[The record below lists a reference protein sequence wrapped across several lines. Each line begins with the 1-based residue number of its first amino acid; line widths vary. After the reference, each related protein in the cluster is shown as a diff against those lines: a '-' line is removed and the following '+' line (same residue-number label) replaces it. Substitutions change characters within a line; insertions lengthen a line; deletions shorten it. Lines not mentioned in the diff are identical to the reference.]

1 MNTHDAPGP
10 DHAPGPAHTAGP
22 DHFAHLATAGRATQA
37 EVMRV
42 PEEAVRSEPGS
53 LSDLATK
60 VVFGDLWNRPGLSV
74 RERRIIT
81 LTVLAMLQSHQ
92 IHGHLHVKA
101 ALDSGDLTEAELREV
116 AVQIAYY
123 AGWPVATSFEW
134 TVDKATG
141 KTSGVED
148 L

>member
-1 MNTHDAPGP
+1 MSTQDTP
-10 DHAPGPAHTAGP
+10 GP
-22 DHFAHLATAGRATQA
+22 DHFAHLAATGRATQA

-42 PEEAVRSEPGS
+42 PQEAVRSEPGS

-60 VVFGDLWNRPGLSV
+60 IVFGDLWNRAGLSV
-74 RERRIIT
+74 RERRIVT

-92 IHGHLHVKA
+92 LHGHLHGKA
-101 ALDSGDLTEAELREV
+101 ALDSGDLTEAELREI
-116 AVQIAYY
+116 AVQIAYN

-141 KTSGVED
+141 TKPPVED

>member
-1 MNTHDAPGP
+1 MSAHGAPDP
-10 DHAPGPAHTAGP
+10 VRASGP
-22 DHFAHLATAGRATQA
+22 DHFAHLAEIGRATQA

-42 PEEAVRSEPGS
+42 PAEAIPSEPGS

-101 ALDSGDLTEAELREV
+101 ALDSGDLTEDALREI

-134 TVDKATG
+134 CVDKATG
-141 KTSGVED
+141 KTSPVED

>member
-1 MNTHDAPGP
+1 MSAHDEPGP
-10 DHAPGPAHTAGP
+10 VHAPGT
-22 DHFAHLATAGRATQA
+22 DHFAHLATIGRATQA
-37 EVMRV
+37 EVMHI
-42 PEEAVRSEPGS
+42 PAEALRSEPGS

-60 VVFGDLWNRPGLSV
+60 VVFGDLWNRPGPSV

-81 LTVLAMLQSHQ
+81 LTVLALLQCLLL
-92 IHGHLHVKA
+92 HGHLHIKA
-101 ALDSGDLTEAELREV
+101 ALDSGDLTEAELREI

-123 AGWPVATSFEW
+123 AGWPVATTFEW

-141 KTSGVED
+141 RTTPAED

>member
-1 MNTHDAPGP
+1 MSAHGTPDQVRAPG
-10 DHAPGPAHTAGP
+10 T
-22 DHFAHLATAGRATQA
+22 DHFAHLAKIGRATQA

-42 PEEAVRSEPGS
+42 PVEAIPSESGS

-81 LTVLAMLQSHQ
+81 LTVLAMLQSHH
-92 IHGHLHVKA
+92 IHGNLHVKA
-101 ALDSGDLTEAELREV
+101 ALDSGDLTEVELREI
-116 AVQIAYY
+116 AVQIACY

>member
-1 MNTHDAPGP
+1 MNTHYT
-10 DHAPGPAHTAGP
+10 PGPARTPGP
-22 DHFAHLATAGRATQA
+22 DHFAPLATAGRVTQA
-37 EVMRV
+37 EIMRV
-42 PEEAVRSEPGS
+42 PEEATGSEPGS

-60 VVFGDLWNRPGLSV
+60 VVFGGLWNRPGLSV

-81 LTVLAMLQSHQ
+81 LTVLATLQSHQ
-92 IHGHLHVKA
+92 IDGQSHVMA
-101 ALDSGDLTEAELREV
+101 ALDRGDLTEAELREI

-134 TVDKATG
+134 TVDKVTG
-141 KTSGVED
+141 TTSPVED